1 MTAAKIQEPL
11 NGSFHDDD
19 NSQDILSLHPS
30 DNHLN
35 DGEGEDYPS
44 IEEEISCRKA
54 ESLALRSTADRTDIN
69 NLFCA
74 HPSVDINQQQ
84 QNTAD
89 LNLDTEILDQ
99 IISERKAPVSYGP
112 PISEKLAQVA
122 VRYWEQD

>member
-30 DNHLN
+30 DNHFN
-35 DGEGEDYPS
+35 DGEGEDHPS

-74 HPSVDINQQQ
+74 HPSVDII
-84 QNTAD
+84 TAA
-89 LNLDTEILDQ
+89 EHCRFK
-99 IISERKAPVSYGP
+99 S
-112 PISEKLAQVA
+112 
-122 VRYWEQD
+122 RYRDSGSDHQ